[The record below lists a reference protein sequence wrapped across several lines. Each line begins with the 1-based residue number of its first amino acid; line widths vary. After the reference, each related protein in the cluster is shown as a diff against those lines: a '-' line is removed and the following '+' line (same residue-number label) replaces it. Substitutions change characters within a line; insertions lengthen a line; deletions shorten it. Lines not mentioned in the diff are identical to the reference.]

1 MASELTVQTL
11 RGPTSGANANTILI
25 PSGQVLDASAGFVAP
40 AGSVIQVVHNGTTA
54 SVTNNTQT
62 FTNSGLES
70 SITPRF
76 TTSKILILINQN
88 IHKTGAQTDQMQLNI
103 TRDGTQLVQW
113 AAEVL
118 HDDGGLVH
126 FDIFASQTYL
136 DSPSSTSALIY
147 RTQFRRRLATSA
159 SMIVQYAN
167 SRSSITLME
176 IAQ

>member
-1 MASELTVQTL
+1 
-11 RGPTSGANANTILI
+11 
-25 PSGQVLDASAGFVAP
+25 
-40 AGSVIQVVHNGTTA
+40 
-54 SVTNNTQT
+54 
-62 FTNSGLES
+62 
-70 SITPRF
+70 
-76 TTSKILILINQN
+76 
-88 IHKTGAQTDQMQLNI
+88 MQLNI

-118 HDDGGLVH
+118 HDDGGLGH

-167 SRSSITLME
+167 SRSSITVME
-176 IAQ
+176 IAG